1 MDEYKIPR
9 CQIVPQS
16 DFATSVTVD
25 GREVLRWN
33 FGYHFP
39 RPFFHPVI
47 GPSGVNLVRM
57 GHPGAPNHDHHM
69 GIWFAHSMLDEFNF
83 WANGTGTQI
92 RQRQWLDYIDGDE
105 FAAMAVILDYYDGH
119 NDEPIINQETIV
131 VIRPLIGKEY
141 LIDLHLRLKPTQNEV
156 TLHQSNFGV
165 LAVRV
170 ASSVSE
176 YFGGG
181 IITNDQG
188 SQREAN
194 IFGKASSYMDYS
206 GPVRRSGEGQ
216 VINGITVYD
225 HPKNPNFPSKW
236 HVRED
241 GWMGPSL
248 NRDKALAL
256 VEKQPLYLRYQL
268 HVHDGKFDPTRAAE
282 LRESFSQSRSWHV
295 TKSTDKHRSWKIL
308 PGV

>member
-1 MDEYKIPR
+1 MVEYKIPR

-16 DFATSVTVD
+16 DFSTSITVD

-69 GIWFAHSMLDEFNF
+69 GIWFAHSMVDEFNF

-92 RQRQWLDYIDGDE
+92 RQRQWLDYIDGDD

-119 NDEPIINQETIV
+119 NDEPIINQENIV

-256 VEKQPLYLRYQL
+256 VEKQPLFLRYQL